1 MGEVSITLNGRVYH
15 MACDDGQEEHLMQ
28 LSDYV
33 GERVSDL
40 VESVGQVGDARLLA
54 MASLLIADELAE
66 LRGQMDALRRD
77 AGGHIADA
85 EDALADQLEMLAA
98 RIEKVA
104 DGLDAP

>member
-15 MACDDGQEEHLMQ
+15 MACDDGQEDHLMQ

-54 MASLLIADELAE
+54 MASLLLADELAE
-66 LRGQMDALRRD
+66 MRVQMEALRRD
-77 AGGHIADA
+77 AGGHMADA
-85 EDALADQLEMLAA
+85 EDALADQLDMLAQ
-98 RIEKVA
+98 RLEKLA
-104 DGLDAP
+104 EGLEAS